1 MIILVTVRHTLRG
14 FKKIPIPTK
23 YSDVIHTQSDSNSK
37 LVEDLLS
44 LVLIISFMHNNSI
57 LEHRMLMLIKSNV
70 GKKKLTKIHPK
81 ATKIPSNKFINS
93 F

>member
-1 MIILVTVRHTLRG
+1 MYSSVLSNTFRRMKIKICVNILILISGVIILVTVRHTLRG

-57 LEHRMLMLIKSNV
+57 LEQRMLIK
-70 GKKKLTKIHPK
+70 K
-81 ATKIPSNKFINS
+81 
-93 F
+93 